1 MMIPCS
7 PRAVQLAHAL
17 GAHMVV
23 GGDSEDCLTD
33 LTEAGPFSLI
43 VQCGLSLP
51 LTSLSPLLLPRGKIT
66 SALPPL
72 SLSSDGWG
80 YFRRLALPLW
90 RCLVPPPLS
99 ARQSAVQEPLQ
110 YVTQAVQ
117 RGKLQPLL
125 DTVLTPA
132 EVSAALTKLAAQES
146 VGKSVVLFDR
156 L

>member
-1 MMIPCS
+1 MIPCS

-117 RGKLQPLL
+117 RGKLQPVL